1 MNANDTSKQIADTIL
16 EQLGGAAA
24 LQVMIGAKDFVCGD
38 MALTFKW
45 SAKAANDA
53 NCATITLDADDT
65 YELSF
70 CRITT
75 RKYDISGKGST
86 VGLHACDLR
95 RVFQDATKLYI
106 SL

>member
-1 MNANDTSKQIADTIL
+1 MNAIETSKQIAETIIA
-16 EQLGGAAA
+16 QLGGAPA
-24 LQVMIGAKDFVCGD
+24 LQAMIGAKDFVYD
-38 MALTFKW
+38 DHSLTFKW
-45 SAKAANDA
+45 SAKAANGA

-70 CRITT
+70 CRIT